1 MKKRVRYL
9 ITAILLLFNF
19 KLSAYITSF
28 PEDLYDYLQ
37 NNYEAC
43 RVYDFVTDEK
53 SGYYFLNLRLKRDFI
68 YRILAV
74 NIAEPEKSSE
84 LFEIYNKEGDPITSL
99 AYNPKNETLY
109 FAVHNGYSNE
119 LDIQTEQYSGIYAV
133 TKNSEGLLVK
143 ENLRKY
149 MRINDWF
156 FKNTTR
162 FYLKR
167 SAPDYKGFL
176 NYCLSFADPCVNP
189 VFCITDDKGKTLT
202 NLEAAKY
209 IVNSNLI
216 EDFCHETDSLSNF
229 PLYKH
234 LFVADEK
241 GNPTSKS
248 AISYISSDSVFYGR
262 LDFGFND
269 LFLIV
274 FDGTVY
280 FTMNYGSEKRTLTRK
295 DWSFDWGEVFK
306 IEDSE
311 EGFYIT
317 QPAQLTKI
325 HTKLYD
331 MYAYYNNSGYVPPIE
346 ISDYGLVFSDIDLKS
361 LWLYDGNKSLHFDDK
376 KALSAYTQKLELEKA
391 TLQKQSRYL
400 SPSALIVLILVFIT
414 LLLGGTVCILMLRI
428 NGFKEAENKIRVKTQ
443 QEERRKISYDIH
455 DSIVQDIRA
464 IRIGTEMLE
473 VKKSYEIKKDIL
485 IENITN
491 CIVKMRDICYGLS
504 PAELFKP
511 DETGFVDIY
520 TILQTLSEQFF
531 RRTNIQ
537 TSISADSSDDDY
549 KGFYFTPDECSN
561 IICIVQEAFKNIEK
575 HSYAT
580 AVHIFCSH
588 KIINNKEY
596 MQLFIIDDGR
606 GCKIDEVL
614 LPRNQKNHF
623 GLRMIQERMKMIKGS
638 FVEFCSAPNDGMQIK
653 LSICGGSQ
661 KKDEE

>member
-9 ITAILLLFNF
+9 ITALLLLINF
-19 KLSAYITSF
+19 KLSAYVLTY
-28 PEDLYDYLQ
+28 PEDLYDFLQ
-37 NNYEAC
+37 NSYEPCKVYNY
-43 RVYDFVTDEK
+43 VTDEK
-53 SGYYFLNLRLKRDFI
+53 SGYYFLHLKLKKDYT

-74 NIAEPEKSSE
+74 NIAEPEKSSVVFE
-84 LFEIYNKEGDPITSL
+84 LSYDGGNPITSL

-109 FAVHNGYSNE
+109 FAVHVGYSEKYN
-119 LDIQTEQYSGIYAV
+119 IQTERGSGIYAV
-133 TKNSEGLLVK
+133 TKNSDGLLLK
-143 ENLRKY
+143 ENVRKY
-149 MRINDWF
+149 MRLNDWF
-156 FKNTTR
+156 FKNTIR
-162 FYLKR
+162 FYLER
-167 SAPDYKGFL
+167 PVPDYNGFL
-176 NYCLSFADPCVNP
+176 DYFFSFADPCVNP

-202 NLEAAKY
+202 NIEAALY
-209 IVNSNLI
+209 LVNSNI
-216 EDFCHETDSLSNF
+216 VEAFCHEIDNFGNF

-234 LFVADEK
+234 LFIADEK

-248 AISYISSDSVFYGR
+248 AISYVSSDSVFYGS
-262 LDFGFND
+262 LNFNLND
-269 LFLIV
+269 LFLAV
-274 FDGTVY
+274 FDGSVY
-280 FTMNYGSEKRTLTRK
+280 FTMNYGSEKRTLTTNN
-295 DWSFDWGEVFK
+295 WSFDWGEVYK

-311 EGFYIT
+311 DGFYIS
-317 QPAQLTKI
+317 QPVQLSKI
-325 HTKLYD
+325 HTKIYD
-331 MYAYYNNSGYVPPIE
+331 MYSYHHNSGYVPPIE
-346 ISDYGLVFSDIDLKS
+346 ISDYGLVFGDVDSKS

-376 KALSAYTQKLELEKA
+376 KAFTAYTQKLEHEKA
-391 TLQKQSRYL
+391 ILQKQNKHL
-400 SPSALIVLILVFIT
+400 SPSAFMISLLVLIA
-414 LLLGGTVCILMLRI
+414 LLLGGTVCILILRI
-428 NGFKEAENKIRVKTQ
+428 NVFKEDENKIIAKTQ

-464 IRIGTEMLE
+464 IRIGAEMLE

-511 DETGFVDIY
+511 DESGFVDIY
-520 TILQTLSEQFF
+520 SILQTLSEQFF

-537 TSISADSSDDDY
+537 CSISTDTSGEDY
-549 KGFYFTPDECSN
+549 KGFYFTPDDCSN

-653 LSICGGSQ
+653 LSICGGTQ
-661 KKDEE
+661 KKNEE